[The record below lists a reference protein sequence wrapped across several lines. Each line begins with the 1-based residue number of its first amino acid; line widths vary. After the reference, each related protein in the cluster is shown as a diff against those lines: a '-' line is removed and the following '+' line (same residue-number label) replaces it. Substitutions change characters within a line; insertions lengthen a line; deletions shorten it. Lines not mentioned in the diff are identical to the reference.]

1 MLHPCATDET
11 NDDGVTKINERTQLI
26 DNLGWE
32 NSRCKSTSKDGI
44 EFGIETTDAHRFE
57 IKIRIDNGHELSFP
71 INTFIV
77 PTAPVV
83 VVVIYPLDLP
93 ARLIEVPS
101 ARSNTTIVLGSDTPK
116 GIL

>member
-11 NDDGVTKINERTQLI
+11 NDDRVAKVNGRTQLI

-57 IKIRIDNGHELSFP
+57 IKIRIDNGHKLSFS
-71 INTFIV
+71 IARSSFQQSSSWSR
-77 PTAPVV
+77 
-83 VVVIYPLDLP
+83 DLP
-93 ARLIEVPS
+93 FGFA
-101 ARSNTTIVLGSDTPK
+101 G
-116 GIL
+116 